1 MHIDPTL
8 YTGRPQNLE
17 GRLPREVACY
27 DLLDRL
33 AIPYTRVDHDPADTI
48 AACHEIEK
56 VLGAPICKNLVLC
69 NRQKT
74 AFYLLLME
82 GDKPFRTKDLSKQ
95 IGSARLSFAA
105 PEDMETYLGV
115 TPGSA
120 TILALANDPDH
131 KVQLILDRTVAETG
145 HFGCHPC
152 INTFDSKPLY
162 GRGTEDTAA
171 CLGDCPPAGGPSRS
185 QGRGSLTGQLDPCC

>member
-33 AIPYTRVDHDPADTI
+33 AIPYTRVSHDPADTI

-115 TPGSA
+115 TPGPLPFWPWPTTR
-120 TILALANDPDH
+120 TI
-131 KVQLILDRTVAETG
+131 R
-145 HFGCHPC
+145 C
-152 INTFDSKPLY
+152 S
-162 GRGTEDTAA
+162 
-171 CLGDCPPAGGPSRS
+171 
-185 QGRGSLTGQLDPCC
+185 

>member
-120 TILALANDPDH
+120 
-131 KVQLILDRTVAETG
+131 KM
-145 HFGCHPC
+145 C
-152 INTFDSKPLY
+152 IRDSPEGGQK
-162 GRGTEDTAA
+162 
-171 CLGDCPPAGGPSRS
+171 CGDIE
-185 QGRGSLTGQLDPCC
+185 

>member
-115 TPGSA
+115 TPG
-120 TILALANDPDH
+120 L
-131 KVQLILDRTVAETG
+131 RY
-145 HFGCHPC
+145 HFGPGQR
-152 INTFDSKPLY
+152 P
-162 GRGTEDTAA
+162 
-171 CLGDCPPAGGPSRS
+171 GP
-185 QGRGSLTGQLDPCC
+185 

>member
-82 GDKPFRTKDLSKQ
+82 GDKPFRTRDLSKQ

-105 PEDMETYLGV
+105 PEDMEPGV
-115 TPGSA
+115 TP
-120 TILALANDPDH
+120 
-131 KVQLILDRTVAETG
+131 K
-145 HFGCHPC
+145 
-152 INTFDSKPLY
+152 
-162 GRGTEDTAA
+162 
-171 CLGDCPPAGGPSRS
+171 
-185 QGRGSLTGQLDPCC
+185 

>member
-1 MHIDPTL
+1 MICWIAWPSPIPGWTMTL
-8 YTGRPQNLE
+8 RTPLRPVM
-17 GRLPREVACY
+17 RLKRFWV
-27 DLLDRL
+27 RL
-33 AIPYTRVDHDPADTI
+33 SVRIWCFATAR
-48 AACHEIEK
+48 
-56 VLGAPICKNLVLC
+56 
-69 NRQKT
+69 KT

-82 GDKPFRTKDLSKQ
+82 GDKPFRTRDLSKQ

-152 INTFDSKPLY
+152 INTSTVNLSMEEVRKTLLPALGIVPLLV
-162 GRGTEDTAA
+162 D
-171 CLGDCPPAGGPSRS
+171 LP
-185 QGRGSLTGQLDPCC
+185 DPRDEEA

>member
-1 MHIDPTL
+1 M
-8 YTGRPQNLE
+8 
-17 GRLPREVACY
+17 
-27 DLLDRL
+27 
-33 AIPYTRVDHDPADTI
+33 DHDPADTI

-120 TILALANDPDH
+120 TILALATT
-131 KVQLILDRTVAETG
+131 RTIR
-145 HFGCHPC
+145 C
-152 INTFDSKPLY
+152 S
-162 GRGTEDTAA
+162 
-171 CLGDCPPAGGPSRS
+171 
-185 QGRGSLTGQLDPCC
+185 

>member
-120 TILALANDPDH
+120 TIWPWPTT
-131 KVQLILDRTVAETG
+131 RTIR
-145 HFGCHPC
+145 C
-152 INTFDSKPLY
+152 S
-162 GRGTEDTAA
+162 
-171 CLGDCPPAGGPSRS
+171 
-185 QGRGSLTGQLDPCC
+185 

>member
-105 PEDMETYLGV
+105 PEDMET
-115 TPGSA
+115 
-120 TILALANDPDH
+120 
-131 KVQLILDRTVAETG
+131 
-145 HFGCHPC
+145 
-152 INTFDSKPLY
+152 
-162 GRGTEDTAA
+162 
-171 CLGDCPPAGGPSRS
+171 
-185 QGRGSLTGQLDPCC
+185 

>member
-95 IGSARLSFAA
+95 IGSSVLCCTGGYGDLFGG
-105 PEDMETYLGV
+105 Y
-115 TPGSA
+115 PG
-120 TILALANDPDH
+120 L
-131 KVQLILDRTVAETG
+131 RY
-145 HFGCHPC
+145 HFGPGQR
-152 INTFDSKPLY
+152 P
-162 GRGTEDTAA
+162 
-171 CLGDCPPAGGPSRS
+171 GP
-185 QGRGSLTGQLDPCC
+185 